1 MDIFI
6 ENKVVPTIHPLA
18 IVAPW
23 LVPIAIVKL
32 RTTNSITQPNATCE

>member
-6 ENKVVPTIHPLA
+6 ENNVVPTIHPPA

-32 RTTNSITQPNATCE
+32 RTTNSITQPDATCE

>member
-6 ENKVVPTIHPLA
+6 ENKVAPTKHPLA

-23 LVPIAIVKL
+23 LVPIATHQL
-32 RTTNSITQPNATCE
+32 RTTNSITQSDATCE

>member
-6 ENKVVPTIHPLA
+6 ENNVVPTIYPLA

-23 LVPIAIVKL
+23 LVPVATDKL
-32 RTTNSITQPNATCE
+32 RTTNSITQPDATCE